1 MYMYV
6 FLVDSLSQGY
16 KSRLIQSVI
25 NLLSH
30 LIESPDANPEI
41 DAVSPWL
48 IIYSLLKK

>member
-1 MYMYV
+1 MFV
-6 FLVDSLSQGY
+6 LLVDNLSQGY

-25 NLLSH
+25 NLLSY

-48 IIYSLLKK
+48 LVHSLLK